1 MKKEIIFC
9 VPQLY
14 GGGAEQQIKYLANIF
29 SNKYRVKI
37 IVLDNANKNDV
48 NSNIEIIKIQKL
60 SFKKIRSLKS
70 LLTLRKIIN
79 GNYVISATIYFDI
92 LCGFLKFFTNFYWFI
107 RESNSSNA
115 RKISFKNNLRKFLGK
130 KAQGI
135 VANSKSGYKY
145 WYLVNKNSKL
155 IYNGYPKEILETTKK
170 KKKDFAVVVSRMQPH
185 KNIKSSIDLFNKL
198 KKEGYIKKLIIFGEG
213 PEMNKIKKY
222 IKINFNKENIE
233 IKGFISHKKLQEMLS
248 YAKYFLSMS
257 SYEGTPN
264 AAIEALA
271 NNCELFLS
279 DTSSHMDFFPKSIVN
294 YVNIETLDFKKNTKK
309 DSSKTLQFL
318 KECDIE
324 VAFRK
329 YKRFLN
335 I

>member
-29 SNKYRVKI
+29 SNEFRVKI
-37 IVLDNANKNDV
+37 IVLDNANKNDI

-115 RKISFKNNLRKFLGK
+115 RKINFKNNLRKFLGK

-145 WYLVNKNSKL
+145 WYLINKNSKL

-170 KKKDFAVVVSRMQPH
+170 KKKDFAIVASRMQPH

-198 KKEGYIKKLIIFGEG
+198 KKEGCIKKLIIFGEG

-222 IKINFNKENIE
+222 IKINSNKENIE
-233 IKGFISHKKLQEMLS
+233 IKGFISHKKLQEILS

-279 DTSSHMDFFPKSIVN
+279 DTSSHKDFFPKSIVN
-294 YVNIETLDFKKNTKK
+294 YVNIETLDFKKKTKK
-309 DSSKTLQFL
+309 DSTKILQFL